1 MRRRD
6 VLGLVP
12 AAALLGLQGCTGTG
26 GPAAADVPRS
36 TAARF
41 AGTLPSDTA
50 LWDDLAER
58 TFRYFWDTANP
69 TNGLSPDR
77 WPGTAPMAS
86 VASVGFA
93 LTAYLVGIDRG
104 WVTREAARD
113 RTLATMR
120 FFARAPQGEAATGM
134 TGHRGFFYHFL
145 HMETGHRF
153 DAGVELSTIDTALLI
168 GGMLCSQAFFDR
180 SNDPAEAEIRELAEF
195 IYRRVDWRWAQVRP
209 GFIVMGWSPEHGFG
223 RFIDYTGYDEAM
235 LLMLLALGS
244 PTHPS
249 DDQTW
254 SAFTRTYARSWG
266 SFMGQEHLG
275 GGPLFWHQYSHVW
288 VDFRGLQ
295 DDYMRSRGSLDY
307 FENSRRATLSQRA
320 YAAAN
325 PGGWKD
331 YDENV
336 WGLTACDGPGA
347 MRVADH
353 AGRTR
358 EFWDYRARGAGLG
371 YTVDD
376 GTIAPTAA
384 LASLPFAPEIVTPA
398 LRELR
403 RRFGDVIYGRYG
415 FLDAFNTSF
424 VAQGRQLSNGRV
436 EPGFGWV
443 DTDYLGIDQGPILGM
458 IANHRNELIWRTMRK
473 NPHLQRGLKRAGFRG
488 GWLDPVA
495 RAPALPAVPQVR
507 EPAPALA

>member
-1 MRRRD
+1 VNRRD
-6 VLGLVP
+6 LLALVP
-12 AAALLGLQGCTGTG
+12 VAALGGLGGLAGCAGSGAAGGGTG
-26 GPAAADVPRS
+26 GESAAKTPARH
-36 TAARF
+36 
-41 AGTLPSDTA
+41 AGPLPDDATL
-50 LWDDLAER
+50 WNDLAER
-58 TFRYFWDTANP
+58 TFRYFWETANP

-104 WVTREAARD
+104 WISREAARD

-180 SNDPAEAEIRELAEF
+180 SDAAEAEIRELAEA

-209 GFIVMGWSPEHGFG
+209 GFIVMGWSPEHGFA

-249 DDQTW
+249 DDTTW
-254 SAFTRTYARSWG
+254 EAFTRTYALSWG
-266 SFMGQEHLG
+266 GFMGHEHLG

-288 VDFRGLQ
+288 IDFRGIR
-295 DDYMRSRGSLDY
+295 DDYMRARGLDY

-320 YAAAN
+320 YATLN

-336 WGLTACDGPGA
+336 WGLTACDGPGS
-347 MRVADH
+347 MRVRDH

-398 LRELR
+398 LREMR
-403 RRFGDVIYGRYG
+403 RRFGDTIYGRYG

-424 VAQGRQLSNGRV
+424 VAQGVKLSNGRV

-443 DTDYLGIDQGPILGM
+443 DTDYLGIDQGPILAM
-458 IANHRNELIWRTMRK
+458 IANHRNDLIWRTMRK
-473 NPHLQRGLKRAGFRG
+473 NVHLQRGLKRAGFRG
-488 GWLDPVA
+488 GWLDAVA
-495 RAPALPAVPQVR
+495 IRSPAEA
-507 EPAPALA
+507 ALG